1 MVDFYNIKHI
11 HKENTTPLGQSE
23 QIKSLYSQKSTLAN
37 WPINCSYSDAY
48 ELRFNAIIL
57 CIDQRKCIENYTC
70 NRLYFFVRFI
80 ALYNNWSAN
89 RKKVTNKLFK
99 SVWRVVIA
107 KRVEGGSR
115 RNGIRLVVWRCGGIC
130 I

>member
-80 ALYNNWSAN
+80 ALYNKLVRKS
-89 RKKVTNKLFK
+89 RKKLQTNY
-99 SVWRVVIA
+99 SYQYGV
-107 KRVEGGSR
+107 
-115 RNGIRLVVWRCGGIC
+115 
-130 I
+130 